1 MKQDNIS
8 KLRSQAASAL
18 KWQLAFSSSRAS
30 TKRVDNTSSG
40 IHSVRT
46 WNENVCALAK
56 IGDDLGVK
64 RLKEITEER
73 AIDYLIQRVASNL
86 SDKAVSRDRVA
97 IERFLG
103 RKMPS
108 YQDLEKMNHNPVLK
122 NRWLKGIKNFI
133 KTHAGDPRSP
143 LGNRRNGKR
152 STYKA
157 GAGSKKSSASRTGS
171 TKQLKETS
179 RAYSDDQVK
188 VIAMSFEKERER
200 LAVLLMRDAGLRVHE
215 MYSLRRVDEGKP
227 VTAQRDWRED
237 RHLHRG
243 EGVKYIVTGKGGLT
257 REIVISKGLAE
268 RLEKLRHDK
277 PVKVKDRGVNY
288 RQRYDL
294 LAGNN
299 LSKAFTRASKREL
312 GFSTGAH
319 GFRHSYAQSRMSL
332 LLAKGLSAKNAKHIV
347 SQELGHMRASITNTY
362 LR

>member
-8 KLRSQAASAL
+8 KLRSQAASSL
-18 KWQLAFSSSRAS
+18 KWQRAFSSSRAS
-30 TKRVDNTSSG
+30 SKRADNTSSG

-56 IGDDLGVK
+56 IGDDMGVT
-64 RLKEITEER
+64 RLKQITAEK
-73 AIDYLIQRVASNL
+73 AIDYLIQRVSSNL
-86 SDKAVSRDRVA
+86 SDKTVSRDRVA

-108 YQDLEKMNHNPVLK
+108 YQDLQAMDHNPMFK

-133 KTHAGDPRSP
+133 RTQLGDPRSP
-143 LGNRRNGKR
+143 LGNRSNAKR
-152 STYKA
+152 STNKSGIGTKKTHSA
-157 GAGSKKSSASRTGS
+157 RAGSK
-171 TKQLKETS
+171 KQLKETS

-188 VIAMSFEKERER
+188 TIAMSFEKERER
-200 LAVLLMRDAGLRVHE
+200 LAILLMRDAGLRVHE

-257 REIVISKGLAE
+257 REVVISKSLAE
-268 RLEKLRHDK
+268 RLEKLRNDK

-288 RQRYDL
+288 RQRYNL
-294 LAGNN
+294 LAGNS

-319 GFRHSYAQSRMSL
+319 GFRHSYAQSRMSVL
-332 LLAKGLSAKNAKHIV
+332 LSKGLSAKNAKHIV